1 MKDFLVNN
9 KLLAMKNFDL
19 SIFSEKNMR
28 EKTPVFNLYAENET
42 NKELANILEDEAFI
56 KSIIK
61 TNPEKG
67 FELIFKKYYTPLCNH
82 ALLYVYSREIAEDIV
97 SEIFTVFWKRKSYE
111 DVTGRYRSYLFQALR
126 NKIYNYLKS
135 EYSKKPEYF
144 KSDKDTETSD
154 CNTPQKILLFQELN
168 NKIDESIQ
176 SFSPQCQKVFLL
188 SRVEGKKNREIAEEL
203 NIKLKTVEAH
213 MMKAI
218 SILKDALSGYL
229 K

>member
-1 MKDFLVNN
+1 MKDFLVDN

-135 EYSKKPEYF
+135 EYSKKPDYF
-144 KSDKDTETSD
+144 KSDEDAETSD